1 MSLMNAAQL
10 VCDSVLAN
18 RVALNAHN
26 ELYHFLMV
34 VNAYGLKAVV
44 DESTNLL
51 MERGYPYLKA
61 AEMSISR
68 ATHML
73 EIANGQKTYQDVR
86 ERLRNPGNNEVGSH
100 TSNLDYDF

>member
-26 ELYHFLMV
+26 ELYHFLMA

-68 ATHML
+68 ATH
-73 EIANGQKTYQDVR
+73 A
-86 ERLRNPGNNEVGSH
+86 
-100 TSNLDYDF
+100 